1 MHLPASRPWC
11 KWLGLIL
18 GLNTWPVPSHP
29 LKTGLVFE
37 RPNVCGLA
45 ANISTCR
52 MRWKSNVVSGGC
64 IDWSLLWCRRA
75 VSQGLYSVCVIC
87 VLLLI
92 SRWCIS
98 WCWSLSDTSTQTIIL
113 WRNFTL
119 IVLQAC
125 CKSNTFP
132 PELVDCLAP
141 TLPIA
146 WMWTKTKKNVNPYPL
161 YSVLSFRRLL
171 LYNDM
176 QILWILESSITSAEL

>member
-1 MHLPASRPWC
+1 MNFCEFFYSGDQLLCHYKEFPSELTSLGKLFCSYSWAI

-132 PELVDCLAP
+132 PELADCLAP

-146 WMWTKTKKNVNPYPL
+146 WMWT
-161 YSVLSFRRLL
+161 
-171 LYNDM
+171 
-176 QILWILESSITSAEL
+176 